1 MVKGFYKDLLLGII
15 IVLLLLG
22 VCVSVDYADDAPIK
36 IIKNQS
42 NYNDTSRYISI
53 NNKGIVAVNNTTHTI
68 VGKSSDKIHT
78 IKQKYP
84 IVTITAKPSCGCG
97 YGYHWHTRSFISYCP
112 HCHRYGTLA
121 NVHKY
126 PARYEQELTC
136 RHCGADYCGVCGKEK
151 YSWSHYY
158 LRKC

>member
-1 MVKGFYKDLLLGII
+1 MT
-15 IVLLLLG
+15 
-22 VCVSVDYADDAPIK
+22 VDYAETISNLNESSLA
-36 IIKNQS
+36 KNVPS
-42 NYNDTSRYISI
+42 GAIVTNNSTI
-53 NNKGIVAVNNTTHTI
+53 NAVNSRASVI
-68 VGKSSDKIHT
+68 VPKTSDRVYS
-78 IKQKYP
+78 KYP
-84 IVTITAKPSCGCG
+84 LVTITARPSCGCG
-97 YGYHWHTRSFISYCP
+97 YGYWWHTRTFISYCP

-151 YSWSHYY
+151 YSWSRYY

>member
-1 MVKGFYKDLLLGII
+1 VITDNIKALLLSII
-15 IVLLLLG
+15 FVLLLLS
-22 VCVSVDYADDAPIK
+22 VCVTVDYADDRPIK
-36 IIKNQS
+36 VIKNQTK
-42 NYNDTSRYISI
+42 YNDTSMIKI
-53 NNKGIVAVNNTTHTI
+53 EDNDGIVAVNDTTHTL

-84 IVTITAKPSCGCG
+84 LVTITAKPSCGCG
-97 YGYHWHTRSFISYCP
+97 YGYHWHTRTFISYCP

-151 YSWSHYY
+151 YSWSRVY
-158 LRKC
+158 LRKA